1 MTSPCC
7 LLPRV
12 LFSVWAGVI
21 DDFFSGYDPEFGQ
34 GDHMFNDLA
43 LSREILREFHNRI
56 SETSSARKLS
66 VMVLQ
71 RSVWP
76 FAVRKR
82 DVDLHP
88 SVYLLLSSPSFAPN
102 ESRS

>member
-1 MTSPCC
+1 MTAPCYS
-7 LLPRV
+7 LRV
-12 LFSVWAGVI
+12 VI
-21 DDFFSGYDPEFGQ
+21 SFGLGRLTSFFPGYDPEFGQ

-43 LSREILREFHNRI
+43 LSREVLREFHNRI
-56 SETSSARKLS
+56 PETSSARKLS

-76 FAVRKR
+76 FAARKR

-88 SVYLLLSSPSFAPN
+88 SVRSLPPSSSF
-102 ESRS
+102 R

>member
-1 MTSPCC
+1 MWVGGFT
-7 LLPRV
+7 
-12 LFSVWAGVI
+12 
-21 DDFFSGYDPEFGQ
+21 DYDPEFGM

-56 SETSSARKLS
+56 SETSSAQKLS

-76 FAVRKR
+76 FVTRKN
-82 DVDLHP
+82 DVDLLP
-88 SVYLLLSSPSFAPN
+88 SVRPRLLLLFTQP
-102 ESRS
+102 